1 MPVTS
6 DYNPNYAQLVA
17 QLTSTPSNV
26 GAKDPNKQQQNAE
39 QQGRMLEKISQARQ
53 ASGPGSTGE
62 PLPTGT
68 SSSSLA
74 PDSPDSAGAGLS
86 SADYAGAV
94 DSSLGAAGGDALGGA
109 AGDALGAGLTGA
121 AGGAAADAAA
131 GGGITDLLGALL

>member
-1 MPVTS
+1 MPITS
-6 DYNPNYAQLVA
+6 DYNPNYAQLVSR
-17 QLTSTPSNV
+17 LTSAPSNV
-26 GAKDPNKQQQNAE
+26 GSKDPKQQQQNAE
-39 QQGRMLEKISQARQ
+39 QQGRALERISQLQQTNA
-53 ASGPGSTGE
+53 PGSTGK

-74 PDSPDSAGAGLS
+74 PDSPNAGLS

-131 GGGITDLLGALL
+131 GGGITDLLGLLL